1 MIILLLIFEILFLS
15 LLITSFTVGLRIIS
29 NKGMVLYP
37 LRKLVI
43 DLYKPKEKEF
53 YKDLLKQKRKEFK
66 NAILSE
72 DEQSIKEI
80 KTAID
85 ILDYKIFKLNAWH
98 KPLLTCAPCMSS
110 FHGIWITSFCWF
122 VLGLNLIPI
131 CVFSIFLSVILNH
144 FTFKKFEDG
153 IR

>member
-1 MIILLLIFEILFLS
+1 MIILLLTFEILFLS

-29 NKGMVLYP
+29 NKGMVLHP

-43 DLYKPKEKEF
+43 GLYKPKEKDF
-53 YKDLLKQKRKEFK
+53 YKDLLKDKRKELK
-66 NAILSE
+66 TAILS
-72 DEQSIKEI
+72 DSDKEI
-80 KTAID
+80 KKIKIAINT
-85 ILDYKIFKLNAWH
+85 LEYKIFKLDAWH

-110 FHGIWITSFCWF
+110 FHGLWITAFCWF
-122 VLGLNLIPI
+122 VLSLNLLPI
-131 CVFSIFLSVILNH
+131 CIFSIFLSVILNH